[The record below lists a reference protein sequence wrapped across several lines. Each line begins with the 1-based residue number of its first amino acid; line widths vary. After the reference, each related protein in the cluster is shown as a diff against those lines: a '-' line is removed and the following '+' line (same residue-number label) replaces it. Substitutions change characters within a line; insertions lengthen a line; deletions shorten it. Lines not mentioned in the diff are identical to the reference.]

1 VIALA
6 IHCLVL
12 VKAVDQEGAGFVT
25 VAEVVVQVVAARQ
38 AGDLAGRVE
47 VEAGGQVVA
56 GAGEV
61 LGKSVDALAKMLLL
75 FRSTLSP

>member
-1 VIALA
+1 LA

-12 VKAVDQEGAGFVT
+12 VKAVDQVGAGFVA

-47 VEAGGQVVA
+47 VETGDQVVA

-61 LGKSVDALAKMLLL
+61 LGKSVDALAKMLFL